1 MHRLIYIDYA
11 YVFMYSITKTLYIMQ
26 LRLKKR
32 LTFYVYRRKI
42 AVKSLFIMLFFK
54 EKKPLDFIQNWVL
67 LLYGSSYQNIYSIAY
82 IFRITHP
89 VRFFEKL
96 IRWWWALFGWLH
108 VNYPISISPASDFLW
123 RQLQVSGH
131 FFCKQAYF
139 LWNVIFL
146 VATFCFRQPSALC
159 DKMIR

>member
-67 LLYGSSYQNIYSIAY
+67 LLYGSWYQNIYSIAY

-96 IRWWWALFGWLH
+96 IRGWWALFGWLH
-108 VNYPISISPASDFLW
+108 VNYQYQYRLHLIFYGDSYKYQDTFLVNRPIFFETLFFFCRNVLPAPPPGFLW
-123 RQLQVSGH
+123 
-131 FFCKQAYF
+131 
-139 LWNVIFL
+139 
-146 VATFCFRQPSALC
+146 
-159 DKMIR
+159 